1 MSIASSRTRNL
12 PACHAGSRGVRL
24 ADDVP
29 VGRLRGTS
37 QGVRAGSPY
46 DPRRPGAVLVG
57 GHWERDRAGRQHA
70 LSGNDISTLPSQF
83 AGQLKRWKAER
94 GLSFIERDDEHRE
107 VFVRISVRQAARLT
121 DRDMAIGD
129 RVRLLRGSVAMMP
142 IPAVASPAMVC
153 NEATTTEELTSNGK

>member
-1 MSIASSRTRNL
+1 MVIGNGTAL
-12 PACHAGSRGVRL
+12 AGNT
-24 ADDVP
+24 P
-29 VGRLRGTS
+29 F
-37 QGVRAGSPY
+37 Q
-46 DPRRPGAVLVG
+46 
-57 GHWERDRAGRQHA
+57 E
-70 LSGNDISTLPSQF
+70 N
-83 AGQLKRWKAER
+83 
-94 GLSFIERDDEHRE
+94 ERDDDHRE